1 MNVVGPCLVGFYLC
15 QRRCIAVAA
24 ASTANATRTAPLAR
38 GIGALAFRTATS
50 RRALVRTRAQPTT
63 MQVGTGQRLDK
74 NSPEKAERT
83 RDGGARVPKGV
94 EKARGKAT
102 RDKML

>member
-1 MNVVGPCLVGFYLC
+1 
-15 QRRCIAVAA
+15 
-24 ASTANATRTAPLAR
+24 
-38 GIGALAFRTATS
+38 
-50 RRALVRTRAQPTT
+50 

>member
-24 ASTANATRTAPLAR
+24 ASMANATRTAPLAR
-38 GIGALAFRTATS
+38 GIGAQAFRTATS
-50 RRALVRTRAQPTT
+50 RRAHEHIRARQTT
-63 MQVGTGQRLDK
+63 MQVGTGQILDR
-74 NSPEKAERT
+74 SSSEKAKRT
-83 RDGGARVPKGV
+83 RDGGARVPKEV

-102 RDKML
+102 RDKRL